1 MAERTYAEWVDEYEK
16 LCVVQPKILD
26 LIARDPS
33 PEALRLGVEHLL
45 SLSMCELAMREF
57 EQQWIDD
64 RIARIEDRL
73 GLSPLPPSSWP
84 GGRPNLRILRRD

>member
-1 MAERTYAEWVDEYEK
+1 MAERTYKEWVDEYER
-16 LCVVQPKILD
+16 LCTVQPKIFD

-45 SLSMCELAMREF
+45 SLSLCELAMREV
-57 EQQWIDD
+57 EQQWMRD

-73 GLSPLPPSSWP
+73 GLSPMPLTS
-84 GGRPNLRILRRD
+84 GGTASRIRRE